1 MLQFDRDW
9 QAGGSP
15 KTPFEV
21 MDFVAKRVKSKEFTK
36 LDHNI
41 DCIGAL
47 VGSLPFILHYSDKS
61 EDIAAKVMLQ
71 FYLLEATAL

>member
-1 MLQFDRDW
+1 
-9 QAGGSP
+9 
-15 KTPFEV
+15 
-21 MDFVAKRVKSKEFTK
+21 MDFVAKRVKKKEFTK

-47 VGSLPFILHYSDKS
+47 VGSLPLILHFFDQS

-71 FYLLEATAL
+71 F